1 MTPKTFDLTAC
12 GTLMRRSAIL
22 LVLVFLLPAYSSMAA
37 TVDGDLTDWS
47 EESHMGTDSNGV
59 SFHLDW
65 DSTNLYIA
73 WNGTDLSSSSEGA
86 DLFFYLNT
94 SEGGSVT
101 TKSWNGIKTLPFAA
115 DYAVVVEDSSYASI
129 IEFNGMQWDDLA
141 APEIH
146 AGWSDNKV
154 TELSIP
160 LVEIGNPSHLE
171 LISWGQW
178 QDAGNVWA
186 AFPMNNSFSQ
196 FSHFYSATDLA
207 NQGPEDVT
215 IEERSTPEKVSDA
228 LNLAII
234 FHQHQPYY
242 KNKLTDMYEMP
253 WVRVH
258 AMTEY
263 VDSPGILEKY
273 PGTKVTYNLVPS
285 LMEQLLDYHRQ
296 ETLDAHTDIA
306 KRPWPQGD
314 YPNAT
319 ELELHVMQFQS
330 FWNSG
335 WIYNVSAEDPNAWV
349 MASSEMYSYL
359 HGKTKHNL
367 KPATI
372 MDDDLLPP
380 QEFLDLQVLWYL
392 YQFSPDYVLGTYD
405 ASHRDDG
412 LIALFQQNGNFT
424 HDDLMY
430 VLDAQHE
437 HMGNVLPMYSDL
449 AAAGQVELTTTPYYH
464 PILPL
469 LMMPGWEMEDG
480 IRVSKQAWPDDVQTH
495 LTTGMDLFEDEM
507 GFRPVGMWPS
517 EEAVSPAM
525 VQPVTDVGIEW
536 MVTDEELLMKS
547 TDMNGNNVDVSNA
560 ANLAMPWVATGE
572 DGGEVA
578 VVFRDRVI
586 SDRVAWNYGSMTP
599 EDAVTDFV
607 SYVDDVRQ
615 QLLDAGEDPSE
626 HLLTVSMDGENWM
639 FMSEFQHND
648 NGRPFVDEWFSRLE
662 THPTIV
668 TTTPGEFL
676 EEERDLPK
684 IDTIGT
690 GSWVDGTLSTWA
702 GEAEESLGWQRLIEA
717 RKALVAFEAD
727 NPTHPGLDAA
737 WESLYIAE
745 GSDWF
750 WWYGLDQDSGYDE
763 NWDVLFKV
771 HLSNIYRAVDL
782 ELPPYLQDLWTNPS
796 IPDAAYG
803 GTIEPM
809 IDGVALPGEWD
820 GAARYDADSITG
832 TGLDI
837 ESFHV
842 GYDSNNVYVR
852 VDVNDDGSV
861 SDKAI
866 EIYFMQPNAVN
877 FNEAETNFRTAI
889 GGEILGFPAK
899 NLIRFDF
906 DELRDDGRSKWTGLS
921 AKGIIGSSEVWA
933 SPVNSNLGDCAVDD
947 VYEFQIPWSQLGLA
961 PRYSTRIKVVVAD
974 ATSDLEMAPPAPA
987 EMVLPEL
994 EEWVTLLE
1002 MNDDSDDGNGDGT
1015 ITLPTASDFAGGMS
1029 LFDIQG
1035 VKIEQSDWNARF
1047 TFEMGEITNY
1057 WSLSNG
1063 FSHQIIQIYVDKGD
1077 TENGRTDMLPG
1088 ANAEIHSDWAW
1099 EVVISGTG
1107 EPGAVFS
1114 VQSDTG
1120 STSARGLDVEGDK
1133 DTNTIVFTVSKDV
1146 IGSDVASYRYIV
1158 VSGSQDGFG
1167 TGKWRDVDET
1177 AKTWTLGGGS
1187 DPSSEDGLDYDPNI
1201 LDIVRTDDEQTN
1213 ILSGYDVENQ
1223 IYAQLT
1229 GFEIP
1234 EISQQ
1239 IYGANVLTV
1248 TDNSAIISWSTTKQ
1262 SESRVYCIEM
1272 GQLEKEVNVS
1282 SSQLVIS
1289 HQMEVGG
1296 LNAGKS
1302 YSCTISSPSEPS
1314 IEQSIEF
1321 TTLSDSD
1328 STAPLILN
1336 IRTLTDDNGITTVSW
1351 FTDEDTFGVIDL
1363 DSKEQTG
1370 FGKNHAVSNSLC
1382 VGKHSAEIT
1391 ATDPSGNAAVESI
1404 TFSVVGDGEKCSAS
1418 NGDRKVDS
1426 DHRASMLTSTNVQ
1439 IVALTVVLLV
1449 TLALIRTRKEKF
1461 D

>member
-1 MTPKTFDLTAC
+1 
-12 GTLMRRSAIL
+12 MRRSAVL

-37 TVDGDLTDWS
+37 TVDGSLDEWS
-47 EESHMGTDSNGV
+47 QDTHMGTDANGI
-59 SFHLDW
+59 SFHIDW
-65 DSTNLYIA
+65 DSNNLYLA
-73 WNGTDLSSSSEGA
+73 WSGTDLSSQDNGA

-94 SEGGSVT
+94 SDQGSVSA
-101 TKSWNGIKTLPFAA
+101 KGWNGIKTLPFAG
-115 DYAVVVEDSSYASI
+115 DYGVVIEDSSYARVVGFS
-129 IEFNGMQWDDLA
+129 GGQWNDISS
-141 APEIH
+141 PELH
-146 AGWSDNKV
+146 AGWNDNQN

-160 LVEIGNPSHLE
+160 FSDIGNPTHFD
-171 LISWGQW
+171 LIAWGQW
-178 QDAGNVWA
+178 QNAGNVWA

-196 FSHFYSATDLA
+196 FTHYYSAADLV
-207 NQGPEDVT
+207 NQTPADIT
-215 IEERSTPEKVSDA
+215 IEERPTPEKVDDA

-242 KNKLTDMYEMP
+242 KNKLTNIYEMP

-273 PGTKVTYNLVPS
+273 PGTKITYNIVPS
-285 LMEQLLDYHRQ
+285 FMEQLLDYHRE
-296 ETLDAHTDIA
+296 ETLDVHTDIA
-306 KRPWPQGD
+306 KRPWSEGE

-319 ELELHVMQFQS
+319 ERELHVMQFQS

-335 WIYNVSAEDPNAWV
+335 WIYNVSENDPNAWV
-349 MASSEMYSYL
+349 QPSSEMYSYL
-359 HGKTKHNL
+359 HGKTLHNL
-367 KPATI
+367 KPDTI
-372 MDDDLLPP
+372 MDDELLPP

-392 YQFSPDYVLGTYD
+392 YQFSPDYVLGEYD
-405 ASHRDDG
+405 ANHRDEG
-412 LIALFQQNGNFT
+412 LIDLFMQNGNYT
-424 HDDLMY
+424 HADLMY

-437 HMGNVLPMYSDL
+437 HMGNVLPMYSEL
-449 AAAGQVELTTTPYYH
+449 GASGQVELTTTPYYH
-464 PILPL
+464 PIMPL
-469 LMMPGWEMEDG
+469 LMMPGWQMEDG
-480 IRVSKQAWPDDVQTH
+480 IRVTKQPWPDDVQNH
-495 LTTGMDLFEDEM
+495 LTTGMDLFEEEM

-536 MVTDEELLMKS
+536 MVTDEEILMKS
-547 TDMNGNNVDVSNA
+547 TDMNGNNVDITNA
-560 ANLAMPWVATGE
+560 ANLATPWIATGE

-607 SYVDDVRQ
+607 SYIDDVRQ

-648 NGRPFVDEWFSRLE
+648 NGRPFVHEWFSRLE

-676 EEERDLPK
+676 ETQRDLPR

-717 RKALVAFEAD
+717 RKALVSFEAD
-727 NPTHPGLDAA
+727 NPDHPGLEAA

-771 HLSNIYRAVDL
+771 HLSNIYRAIDL
-782 ELPPYLQDLWTNPS
+782 ELPPYLQDLWTNPT
-796 IPDAAYG
+796 IPDAPYG

-809 IDGVALPGEWD
+809 IDGKALPGEWD
-820 GAARYDADSITG
+820 GAARYDASTVTG
-832 TGLDI
+832 TGIDI
-837 ESFHV
+837 DSFHV

-852 VDVNDDGSV
+852 VDLNDDGSV
-861 SDKAI
+861 DDKAV

-877 FNEAETNFRTAI
+877 FNEAETNFRTDI
-889 GGEILGFPAK
+889 GEEILGFPAK

-906 DELRDDGRSKWTGLS
+906 DELRDDGRSKWTALS

-933 SPVNSNLGDCAVDD
+933 SPVNSNLGGCAYDD
-947 VYEFQIPWSQLGLA
+947 IYEFQIPWSQLGLA

-974 ATSDLEMAPPAPA
+974 LDTGSDLEMAPPAPA

-1002 MNDDSDDGNGDGT
+1002 MNDASGDGNGDGT
-1015 ITLPTASDFAGGMS
+1015 ITLPTASDFAGGMD

-1047 TFEMGEITNY
+1047 SFEMGEITNY

-1063 FSHQIIQIYVDKGD
+1063 FSHQIIQIYVDKGESA
-1077 TENGRTDMLPG
+1077 TGRTDMLPG
-1088 ANAEIHSDWAW
+1088 ANAEIHPDWAW

-1107 EPGAVFS
+1107 EPGAVYS

-1120 STSARGLDVEGDK
+1120 ATSARGVDVEGDK
-1133 DTNTIVFTVSKDV
+1133 DSNTIVFTISKDV
-1146 IGSDVASYRYIV
+1146 IGTDVASYRYVI

-1167 TGKWRDVDET
+1167 TGKYRDVDET
-1177 AKTWTLGGGS
+1177 SKTWTLGGGS
-1187 DPSSEDGLDYDPNI
+1187 DPAPDDGIEYDPNV
-1201 LDIVRTDDEQTN
+1201 LDIVRMDDQQAT
-1213 ILSGYDVENQ
+1213 ILAEYDVANHEF
-1223 IYAQLT
+1223 AQLT
-1229 GFEIP
+1229 GFEMP

-1239 IYGANVLTV
+1239 IYGASVLTV
-1248 TDNSAIISWSTTKQ
+1248 TDSTAIVSWSTTKQ
-1262 SESRVYCIEM
+1262 SDSQINC
-1272 GQLEKEVNVS
+1272 LETNQSGDGIIS
-1282 SSQLVIS
+1282 SSSELTIS
-1289 HQMEVGG
+1289 HQLEVSG
-1296 LNAGKS
+1296 LDSGKE
-1302 YSCTISSPSEPS
+1302 YTCTITT
-1314 IEQSIEF
+1314 QSDADLQQLISF
-1321 TTLSDSD
+1321 QTLSETD
-1328 STAPLILN
+1328 STPPQILN
-1336 IRTLTDDNGITTVSW
+1336 IRAVTDDTGLTVVSW
-1351 FTDEDTFGVIDL
+1351 FTDEDTFGTITVDETL
-1363 DSKEQTG
+1363 DTD
-1370 FGKNHAVSNSLC
+1370 FGKNHATSYALC
-1382 VGKHSAEIT
+1382 VGEHTAQIT
-1391 ATDPSGNAAVESI
+1391 ATDPSGNQASPSFEFDVE
-1404 TFSVVGDGEKCSAS
+1404 GDGKECS
-1418 NGDRKVDS
+1418 DS
-1426 DHRASMLTSTNVQ
+1426 SRTSKITTDDETSMLSSTNVQ
-1439 IVALTVVLLV
+1439 IVALVVVLLV
-1449 TLALIRTRKEKF
+1449 TLALMRTRRDTFE
-1461 D
+1461 